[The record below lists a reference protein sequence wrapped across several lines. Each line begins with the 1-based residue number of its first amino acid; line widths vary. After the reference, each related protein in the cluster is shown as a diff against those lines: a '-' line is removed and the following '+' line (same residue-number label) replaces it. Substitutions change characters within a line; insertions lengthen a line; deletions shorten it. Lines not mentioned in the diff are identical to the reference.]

1 MVGDAH
7 AQGMH
12 AAWQTA
18 GDEAEER
25 IDEPGV
31 EAIEPDS
38 TLKGTVVVGMG
49 AADFVDVA
57 EGEFRESVKPDGMTL
72 HGKDV
77 DIDTAVVA
85 TAVVGQPF
93 VEERVAV
100 AQFGIAEDEVGI
112 LLMRLERKPRGQML
126 GQDAEHLQ
134 IVFVWHLHIHV
145 VIPGDEALVAER
157 TDECAAGEPVAQVVV
172 AAEAVELQQH
182 VEHAELVASQQRS
195 IGIETVAQFLDGG

>member
-1 MVGDAH
+1 MGCQLIEVGQLHVVAVDVAQQFVALVGYGQQMAFEGNMAQGIEEIGIAAAMVGDAH

-12 AAWQTA
+12 AAWKTA

-38 TLKGTVVVGMG
+38 TLEGTVVVGMG

-85 TAVVGQPF
+85 TTVVG
-93 VEERVAV
+93 
-100 AQFGIAEDEVGI
+100 
-112 LLMRLERKPRGQML
+112 
-126 GQDAEHLQ
+126 
-134 IVFVWHLHIHV
+134 
-145 VIPGDEALVAER
+145 
-157 TDECAAGEPVAQVVV
+157 
-172 AAEAVELQQH
+172 
-182 VEHAELVASQQRS
+182 
-195 IGIETVAQFLDGG
+195 